1 MLLTLL
7 VGGGGFQPP
16 RSFPTGTRPT
26 DVALADVDGDG
37 HLDVLT
43 ANPDGPSVPVLRG
56 DGAGGFHPAAPTPL
70 PRDFQPHL
78 IQTGDFDE
86 DGVADLALTSHDSF
100 DVVLLLGDGRGGF
113 QAAPASPVAA
123 FNGKDPPHN
132 HGLGVADFDG
142 DGHLDLVTVDQNHGV
157 AALLL
162 GDGSARFTP
171 APGSPYP
178 AGEAP
183 YLPGIGDLDGDG
195 RPDLAVP
202 SLHGTALRVL
212 LTRDRRLTESPGSPH
227 PVAARPF
234 FVAAADLDAD
244 GWTDVLASH
253 DGRSSLTLLRGAS
266 GASLRPATPV
276 PAGGVA
282 WKLRTA
288 DLNADGRPEVV
299 ASCYRCGLIVLE
311 ADGAG
316 GLRPRADSPLP
327 AGEGIIGVAAGDL
340 NGDGR
345 DDLVAASESLHQVTV
360 FLSKP

>member
-1 MLLTLL
+1 M
-7 VGGGGFQPP
+7 
-16 RSFPTGTRPT
+16 
-26 DVALADVDGDG
+26 
-37 HLDVLT
+37 
-43 ANPDGPSVPVLRG
+43 
-56 DGAGGFHPAAPTPL
+56 
-70 PRDFQPHL
+70 
-78 IQTGDFDE
+78 
-86 DGVADLALTSHDSF
+86 
-100 DVVLLLGDGRGGF
+100 
-113 QAAPASPVAA
+113 
-123 FNGKDPPHN
+123 
-132 HGLGVADFDG
+132 
-142 DGHLDLVTVDQNHGV
+142 
-157 AALLL
+157 
-162 GDGSARFTP
+162 
-171 APGSPYP
+171 
-178 AGEAP
+178 
-183 YLPGIGDLDGDG
+183 
-195 RPDLAVP
+195 
-202 SLHGTALRVL
+202 L

-253 DGRSSLTLLRGAS
+253 DGRSSLTLLRGVS